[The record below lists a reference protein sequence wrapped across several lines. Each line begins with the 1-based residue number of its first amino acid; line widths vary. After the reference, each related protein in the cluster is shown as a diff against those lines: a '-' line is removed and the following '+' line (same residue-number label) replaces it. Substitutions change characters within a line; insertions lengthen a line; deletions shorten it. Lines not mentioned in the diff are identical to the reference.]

1 MVSRRRALARL
12 SSLEILPPTLALPT
26 PQAIRCGPR
35 ERGRG
40 SRCAPTSNVESAR
53 KRKRPSG
60 ERAQMAIT
68 RCATLVVSITQR
80 NSSKS
85 VRCSKSKA
93 EEGQVST
100 PSSKTKSFSLPISLR
115 PRGPRRALRNVPTLF
130 ETLLILHNSLLPDPH
145 HPHRP
150 PLLLLLPC
158 PPIPTAAPPPPR
170 AMDLFRL
177 SLERTRT

>member
-1 MVSRRRALARL
+1 MARL
-12 SSLEILPPTLALPT
+12 SSLEILPPTLALALAT

-40 SRCAPTSNVESAR
+40 SRCAPTSSVESAR

-60 ERAQMAIT
+60 ERVQMGIT

-100 PSSKTKSFSLPISLR
+100 PSSRTKSFSLPISLR
-115 PRGPRRALRNVPTLF
+115 PRGPRRALRNVPIPF
-130 ETLLILHNSLLPDPH
+130 ETLLILHNSLLPDPR
-145 HPHRP
+145 PP
-150 PLLLLLPC
+150 PLLPLLLPRC
-158 PPIPTAAPPPPR
+158 LPIPTAAPPPPR